1 HATMST
7 VFFGGIV
14 ALVFHLTNNRWA
26 RAGAVIAGV
35 VIILAVGFTR
45 IYLGA
50 HWLTDVLAGY
60 LVGLLWVVLCATGTE
75 FFARRATKSR

>member
-1 HATMST
+1 
-7 VFFGGIV
+7 VG
-14 ALVFHLTNNRWA
+14 ALL
-26 RAGAVIAGV
+26 AGALIV
-35 VIILAVGFTR
+35 LAVGFTR

-75 FFARRATKSR
+75 YFARRATKSR